1 MEFILDYFQIPWEE
15 SYAFGDSSNDLAMIK
30 YACHSVIMED
40 HAAVL
45 EPYAEL
51 ITKKVEEDGIAY
63 AFEKLKIIE

>member
-1 MEFILDYFQIPWEE
+1 
-15 SYAFGDSSNDLAMIK
+15 
-30 YACHSVIMED
+30 MED

-63 AFEKLKIIE
+63 AFEQLGILE